1 MLEISNFWLFVWI
14 SQMAPYLVL
23 NVSKSTYILSV
34 WCFLHKMH
42 NAFTYP
48 LNWWL
53 KLTAY
58 CSHGTEPADM
68 EVLLIIPLKEI
79 SEVDAIG
86 YLQHSIVTHGFSFA
100 SFSMFC
106 RQLKIKN
113 TKQMKVF
120 NAAQSRNSLVNCQS
134 AMTAPWNETQNFL
147 SKIWKT
153 LVCTYMLLGI
163 IYSNKMYYFLPFLK
177 NVI

>member
-1 MLEISNFWLFVWI
+1 
-14 SQMAPYLVL
+14 
-23 NVSKSTYILSV
+23 
-34 WCFLHKMH
+34 
-42 NAFTYP
+42 
-48 LNWWL
+48 
-53 KLTAY
+53 
-58 CSHGTEPADM
+58 M

-134 AMTAPWNETQNFL
+134 AMTAPFVNISDLEIIPKLKIFFL
-147 SKIWKT
+147 RFGKH
-153 LVCTYMLLGI
+153 
-163 IYSNKMYYFLPFLK
+163 
-177 NVI
+177 